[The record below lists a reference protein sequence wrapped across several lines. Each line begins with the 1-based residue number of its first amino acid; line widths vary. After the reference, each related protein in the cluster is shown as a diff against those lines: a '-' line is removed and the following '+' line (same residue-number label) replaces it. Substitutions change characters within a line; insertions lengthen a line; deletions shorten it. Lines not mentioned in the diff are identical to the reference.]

1 MENTFDS
8 YNEKLQNMRKQA
20 NGVFDLTNGFTTE
33 TTSNAMKAA
42 LEMAGYVLE
51 LTNDLSTTN
60 NPSNTDGAELHVV
73 TEELKRCA
81 KSWNPKA
88 RLLGNVR
95 SEDIVRLCNAYK
107 APFKPIHY
115 DWMQLSDFP
124 EPPDNGLSRGFAWFD
139 QGAMNQWD
147 SYIEYLLSFF
157 KKHNIEITD
166 HIREQFSLRP
176 DEK

>member
-8 YNEKLQNMRKQA
+8 YNEKLQNMRKTA
-20 NGVFDLTNGFTTE
+20 NAIFDLTNGFTTQ
-33 TTSNAMKAA
+33 TTDTAA

-73 TEELKRCA
+73 AEELKRCA

-95 SEDIVRLCNAYK
+95 SEDIVRLC
-107 APFKPIHY
+107 
-115 DWMQLSDFP
+115 
-124 EPPDNGLSRGFAWFD
+124 DNL
-139 QGAMNQWD
+139 
-147 SYIEYLLSFF
+147 YV
-157 KKHNIEITD
+157 KKNE
-166 HIREQFSLRP
+166 E
-176 DEK
+176 